1 MAVGEL
7 QPPSTEDPLVG
18 TVLSDRYRIHKKL
31 GEGGM
36 GAVYLAEHVFI
47 EKKVA
52 LKVLAPELS
61 RKADLTQRFL
71 QEAKSASR
79 IGHENVIDISDFG
92 QSPEGLV
99 YFAMEFL
106 PGNDLGH
113 ALRAGAM
120 PWSRA
125 KPILVQI
132 CKALRAAHNKG
143 IIHRDMKPENVF
155 LITKGGSNDFVKLLD
170 FGIAK
175 VQGVGGE
182 DAPKL
187 TQTGMIFG
195 TPEYMAPEQAEGKVC
210 DLRADLYAVGCVMYH
225 MIAGQA
231 PFQADSFMAMLTKHL
246 LEEPIKPS
254 KKRPDLGIPP
264 ILDDIVMKAL
274 RKNRDERWKDMDDML
289 AQIEAVPVDA
299 AGTVSTAA
307 PEQPRPLARGAETRQ
322 FGGGDAMPI
331 IATTPR
337 VSNTAMVTVGPGKF
351 SETDFG
357 DADLAPRAKPK
368 SNNGLLIVGG
378 LLVGGAIAAG
388 VLIFGGNKEQAAA
401 PPAATTN
408 VAPAPVAAPPPA
420 PAPEPVKAVEPAPAP
435 APEEPVAATPTPVA
449 VPSPAEA
456 KGSRHRDKRSDKP
469 ASYRKIDLNEPEPE
483 KPAKPKE
490 VAPELKGFPGQ

>member
-18 TVLSDRYRIHKKL
+18 TVLSERYRIHKKL

-61 RKADLTQRFL
+61 RKSDLTQRFL

-99 YFAMEFL
+99 YFAMEYL
-106 PGNDLGH
+106 PGHDLGH
-113 ALRAGAM
+113 ALRDGAM
-120 PWSRA
+120 PWRRA
-125 KPILVQI
+125 KPIIVQI

-143 IIHRDMKPENVF
+143 IIHRDIKPENVF
-155 LITKGGSNDFVKLLD
+155 LIAKDGTNDFVKLLD

-175 VQGVGGE
+175 VQGLGD

-187 TQTGMIFG
+187 TQTCMIFG

-210 DLRADLYAVGCVMYH
+210 DLRADLYAVGCVLYH
-225 MIAGQA
+225 MLAGQA

-254 KKRPDLGIPP
+254 KKRPDLAISP

-274 RKNRDERWKDMDDML
+274 RKNRDERWKDMDDLLMQL
-289 AQIEAVPVDA
+289 EAVPVDA
-299 AGTVSTAA
+299 AGKVSSAA
-307 PEQPRPLARGAETRQ
+307 PEQPKPIVRGAETRQ
-322 FGGGDAMPI
+322 MGGGDAMPI
-331 IATTPR
+331 ITGTPR
-337 VSNTAMVTVGPGKF
+337 VSNTAMLTVGPGQQRDEALF
-351 SETDFG
+351 D
-357 DADLAPRAKPK
+357 DADLSPRPK
-368 SNNGLLIVGG
+368 SKGNTGVLSVGG
-378 LLVGGAIAAG
+378 LLVGGAIAVAAL
-388 VLIFGGNKEQAAA
+388 VFGGGKDEVGVRPAAA
-401 PPAATTN
+401 PVEAPAEVTAKPS
-408 VAPAPVAAPPPA
+408 VEPMPAPAPVAKSPGTPT
-420 PAPEPVKAVEPAPAP
+420 EP
-435 APEEPVAATPTPVA
+435 TPTPV
-449 VPSPAEA
+449 E
-456 KGSRHRDKRSDKP
+456 P
-469 ASYRKIDLNEPEPE
+469 ASAHHSSRKHDRPAKYKKIDLDESEPATPTRVPPST
-483 KPAKPKE
+483 KI
-490 VAPELKGFPGQ
+490 APELKGFPGQ

>member
-7 QPPSTEDPLVG
+7 QPPNTDDPLVG
-18 TVLSDRYRIHKKL
+18 TVLSERYRIHKKL

-99 YFAMEFL
+99 YFAMEYL
-106 PGNDLGH
+106 PGHDLGH
-113 ALRAGAM
+113 ALRDGAM

-125 KPILVQI
+125 KPIIIQI

-155 LITKGGSNDFVKLLD
+155 LIAKGGTNDFVKLLD

-175 VQGVGGE
+175 VQGLGD

-210 DLRADLYAVGCVMYH
+210 DLRADLYAVGCVLYH

-254 KKRPDLGIPP
+254 KKRPDLGISPA
-264 ILDDIVMKAL
+264 LDAIVMKAL

-289 AQIEAVPVDA
+289 AQLEAVPVDA
-299 AGTVSTAA
+299 VGTVSSAA
-307 PEQPRPLARGAETRQ
+307 PEQPKPIVRGAETRQ
-322 FGGGDAMPI
+322 MGGGDAMPI
-331 IATTPR
+331 ITTTPR
-337 VSNTAMVTVGPGKF
+337 VSNTAMLTVGPGQQHDG
-351 SETDFG
+351 SEFE
-357 DADLAPRAKPK
+357 DADLSPRPTKK
-368 SNNGLLIVGG
+368 SNNGILIAAG
-378 LLVGGAIAAG
+378 LLVGGAIAVAAL
-388 VLIFGGNKEQAAA
+388 VFGGGKPETTVQPSANQVEPTAKPSVA
-401 PPAATTN
+401 PTPD
-408 VAPAPVAAPPPA
+408 PAPVAKI
-420 PAPEPVKAVEPAPAP
+420 PEPPIAPVPTPVEPTAVHHSSRKHDKPAKYKKIDLDESEPAPAM
-435 APEEPVAATPTPVA
+435 APPPT
-449 VPSPAEA
+449 
-456 KGSRHRDKRSDKP
+456 
-469 ASYRKIDLNEPEPE
+469 KI
-483 KPAKPKE
+483 
-490 VAPELKGFPGQ
+490 APELKGFPGQ